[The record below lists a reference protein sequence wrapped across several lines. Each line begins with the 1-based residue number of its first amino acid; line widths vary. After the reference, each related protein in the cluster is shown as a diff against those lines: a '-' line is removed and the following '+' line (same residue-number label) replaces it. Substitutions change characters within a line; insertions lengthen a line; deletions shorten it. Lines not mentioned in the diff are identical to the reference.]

1 MYFED
6 MERYTKTDLVVKTS
20 EVFRATFSEPVV
32 ITDRRKDSHVIMT
45 IEHYTELMQKLKD
58 KEGEQSET

>member
-1 MYFED
+1 

-32 ITDRRKDSHVIMT
+32 ITDRRKDSHVLMT
-45 IEHYTELMQKLKD
+45 IEKYKELVEKKETEN
-58 KEGEQSET
+58 S